1 MEKFLRKAELLVGA
15 TAFFRRV
22 FLFFDGAK
30 ISTRYS
36 QISQFRYGVS
46 LIFVLIYSKVR
57 FLNSQ
62 KTYFC

>member
-1 MEKFLRKAELLVGA
+1 MEKILRKAGLLVAA
-15 TAFFRRV
+15 TAFFV
-22 FLFFDGAK
+22 GFSFFDGAK

-36 QISQFRYGVS
+36 QISQFRYGVF
-46 LIFVLIYSKVR
+46 LLFVLIYSKVR